1 MLPFQQ
7 SKTCFLKKMGAVT
20 LHCACQIQ
28 VFGLG
33 RSHVQRAVDCF
44 SLKRPSVLEDTS
56 TALYMLSAL
65 LCWAFSRGH

>member
-1 MLPFQQ
+1 MLPLQQ
-7 SKTCFLKKMGAVT
+7 SKTCSLKKMGAIT

-33 RSHVQRAVDCF
+33 RSHVQRAVDRF
-44 SLKRPSVLEDTS
+44 SLKRPSVFENTS
-56 TALYMLSAL
+56 TRLEMLSAL